1 MLRQFIFTLIALAS
15 LLQVSAQSVY
25 NHLEAFAPQFY
36 PYPGNE
42 FRSAGG
48 SPGPKYWQNHAGY
61 KIACTLDTVSK
72 TVTGRSEMTY
82 TNNSPDNLKFLWL
95 QMDQNIYRQDSRA
108 SATTTA
114 SGGRWANTKFTEG
127 FVIKS
132 IEVEVGGKKYVPEY
146 LVNDTRMQVMLQ
158 NVLKAA
164 GGKLRL
170 IVEYSFSIP
179 EYGTDRMGRM
189 NTKNGWLYEIAQ
201 WYPRACVYDDLQGWN
216 VLPYL
221 GQGEFYLEYGDLEYS
236 ITAPR
241 GMIIVGSGEL
251 LNPSECL
258 TPTELQRYNR
268 AKGSDATVMIRTV
281 DEVNAGPAKGGRLTW
296 KFRIRDA
303 RDAAWA
309 ASKAFVLDGA
319 RINLPGGK
327 KSLALSAYPVES
339 IANNGWQRSTEM
351 VKGSIEFYSKN
362 YYPYPYPVATN
373 VGGPVGGMEYPG
385 IVFCHYSSTGPGL
398 WGVTD
403 HELGH
408 TWFPMIVG
416 SNERKF
422 AWMDEGFNTFINSM
436 ATPAF
441 NKGEFNRKNPVGD
454 SILARYMFSDYS
466 DVLNTIPEVM
476 QQRNLGNAAY
486 GKPSIMLH
494 ALRELVLGPK
504 RFDEA
509 FNEYIR
515 RWAFK
520 HPSPWDFFRTMENVG
535 GEDLDWFWRG
545 WVFNNWRIDQGVK
558 DVKPRNSNPD
568 HGTLITLENLEKM
581 PMPATVVVRESN
593 GKEHRYQLPVEIWQR
608 GAQYMFEVPTTS
620 EVTEVTVDPDK
631 KLPDWNRANNTWRKK
646 P

>member
-1 MLRQFIFTLIALAS
+1 M
-15 LLQVSAQSVY
+15 
-25 NHLEAFAPQFY
+25 
-36 PYPGNE
+36 
-42 FRSAGG
+42 
-48 SPGPKYWQNHAGY
+48 
-61 KIACTLDTVSK
+61 D
-72 TVTGRSEMTY
+72 Y
-82 TNNSPDNLKFLWL
+82 TNNSPDILKFLWL

-132 IEVEVGGKKYVPEY
+132 IEVEAGGKKYVPEY

-158 NVLKAA
+158 SGLKAA

-170 IVEYSFSIP
+170 IIEYSFSIP

-241 GMIIVGSGEL
+241 GMMIVGSGEL

-258 TPTELQRYNR
+258 TATELQRYNR
-268 AKGSDATVMIRTV
+268 AKGTDATVMIRTV
-281 DEVNAGPAKGGRLTW
+281 DEVNAGPAKGGRVTW
-296 KFRIRDA
+296 KFRIRNA

-436 ATPAF
+436 SAPAF
-441 NKGEFNRKNPVGD
+441 NKGEFYRKMPLGD
-454 SILARYMFSDYS
+454 SIVARYMFSDHS
-466 DVLNTIPEVM
+466 DVLNTIPEVI
-476 QQRNLGNAAY
+476 QQQNLGNAAY
-486 GKPSIMLH
+486 GKPAIMLH

-509 FNEYIR
+509 FKEYIR

-545 WVFNNWRIDQGVK
+545 WVFNNWRIDQSVK
-558 DVKPRNSNPD
+558 DVKLRNNNPD
-568 HGTLITLENLEKM
+568 SGALITLENIEKM
-581 PMPATVVVRESN
+581 PMPATVLVREAN
-593 GKEHRYQLPVEIWQR
+593 GKEHRYQFPVEIWQR
-608 GAQYMFEVPTTS
+608 SAQYVFEVPTTS
-620 EVTEVTVDPDK
+620 QVTEVTVDPDK
-631 KLPDWNRANNTWRKK
+631 KLPDWNRSNNTWRGK

>member
-1 MLRQFIFTLIALAS
+1 MLRQFFLTLITVTS
-15 LLQVSAQSVY
+15 LLQISAQSVY

-48 SPGPKYWQNHAGY
+48 SPGPRYWQNHAGY
-61 KIACTLDTVSK
+61 KIACTLDTVAK

-127 FVIKS
+127 FIIKS
-132 IEVEVGGKKYVPEY
+132 IAVEAGGKKYVPEY

-170 IVEYSFSIP
+170 IIEYSFSIP

-241 GMIIVGSGEL
+241 GMMIVGSGEL

-258 TPTELQRYNR
+258 TATELQRYNR

-281 DEVNAGPAKGGRLTW
+281 DEVNADTRKGGHLTW
-296 KFRIRDA
+296 KFRIHNA

-385 IVFCHYSSTGPGL
+385 IVFCHFSSTGRGL

-403 HELGH
+403 HEFGH

-441 NKGEFNRKNPVGD
+441 NKGEFYQKMSAGD
-454 SILARYMFSDYS
+454 TLLARYMFGDRSDA
-466 DVLNTIPEVM
+466 LNTVPEVI
-476 QQRNLGNAAY
+476 QQQNLGNAAY

-509 FNEYIR
+509 FKEYIR

-545 WVFNNWRIDQGVK
+545 WVFNDWRIDQRVK
-558 DVKPRNSNPD
+558 DVKPRSSNPGD
-568 HGTLITLENLEKM
+568 GTLITLENMEKM
-581 PMPATVVVRESN
+581 PMPATVLVRESN
-593 GKEHRYQLPVEIWQR
+593 GKEHRYQFPVEIWQR
-608 GAQYMFEVPTTS
+608 GSQYVFAVPTTS
-620 EVTEVTVDPDK
+620 EVTEVTVDPDQ
-631 KLPDWNRANNTWRKK
+631 KLPDWNRADNTWRRK